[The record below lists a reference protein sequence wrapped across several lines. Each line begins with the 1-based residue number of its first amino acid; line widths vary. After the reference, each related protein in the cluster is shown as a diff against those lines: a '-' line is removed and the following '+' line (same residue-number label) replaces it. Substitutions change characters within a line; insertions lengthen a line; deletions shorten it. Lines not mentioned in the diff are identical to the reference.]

1 MKKTENVK
9 GHGFLRKTKA
19 FGLASGIAL
28 GATLLIGANTVSA
41 DEATATTPS
50 TTATT
55 NESKTVVIDEG
66 LTEVANKA
74 KEAGA
79 TVNAEPTKNIGTA
92 KTEEEATKLDE
103 QAKKEVADQK
113 AEIEKK
119 TADYTKEVKESENN
133 RKTLI
138 ANLSENTGLYNTTAS
153 QLRALAD
160 KDFDAGKASFGE
172 FKSSNGTVRFLDA
185 PNRVETNKIDPTV
198 ALLNSNVINNPK
210 EIVTYY
216 SDAPMLADRSF
227 VSDKRN
233 VKVVPILVND
243 GETITYKV
251 NYAPDSNLGQLGVGY
266 VEKSYTLKGSP
277 VQSGKI
283 ALLADRYGT
292 IVENYVYGGLGR
304 AYDVIKTGE
313 WGYASSWTYYDK
325 DGKKI
330 DSKELTSRFVNKY
343 WYPNVGLS
351 ANDIKLTPTTENK
364 SLILNVGTKEY
375 TKDISNPYV
384 NGGDSFFTAT
394 RMYEELAREQNVID
408 PAVQKMSMSGAEVKP
423 VIDTIVKTP
432 TVPTINY
439 HLVSYTVDKP
449 DATNPSKDAKGL
461 VEVHYVVDNAERTV
475 LKDPVIQTPESPIG
489 TKYDTTSIK
498 LPTITKDGKTY
509 EVVRSEGTEK
519 GQVVKGKTVVTY
531 LYKLKEEPKPTPTPE
546 VKKGSIVQK
555 FVDESGKE
563 IAKSTNTGEKPV
575 DEAVKLSHPNEITFE
590 GKTYTFTKQDKVD
603 PAKIPNGTETIT
615 YVYKLKEE
623 PKPTPTPT
631 PVVNPTTIHIDGDTR
646 KEIAPPEKGTKPFKN
661 IDGFEP
667 SPKDPKNVE
676 NPNGE
681 TIRVYNRI
689 KKGSVEVRYVK
700 DDASKTVL
708 KDPVADTV
716 DSKVGSDYDTTDNKP
731 VTITKDGVTYEL
743 VRTEGVE
750 KGKVVE
756 GKTVVT
762 YVYREVQKPITIH
775 IDTEGNPVA
784 PKEDGTKPFKEI
796 EGYKPAPSDSKNV
809 EDPKG
814 VTIRVYD
821 KVKPEAPQ
829 EAPKTPEKPQ
839 PQQPATQAVA
849 TNQLPHTG
857 SEAGTALAIA
867 GLGLLGLGVLAYK
880 KKEN

>member
-41 DEATATTPS
+41 DEATTTTPS

-55 NESKTVVIDEG
+55 NESKTVVVDEG
-66 LTEVANKA
+66 LTDTANKA
-74 KEAGA
+74 KEAGL

-92 KTEEEATKLDE
+92 NTEEEATKLDG

-113 AEIEKK
+113 AEIEKQVK
-119 TADYTKEVKESENN
+119 DYQAQAQAGDKKRQETVDKLNQEGQ
-133 RKTLI
+133 I
-138 ANLSENTGLYNTTAS
+138 YNTTTEG
-153 QLRALAD
+153 LRAMGD
-160 KDFDAGKASFGE
+160 DAYNKGQTSYGE
-172 FKSSNGTVRFLDA
+172 FTSSKGTVRYLNA
-185 PNRVETNKIDPTV
+185 PSEFNADEIDPMISVLESAIGT
-198 ALLNSNVINNPK
+198 APK
-210 EIVTYY
+210 EITMKY
-216 SDAPMLADRSF
+216 SDGNLFGETVNSLKERATL
-227 VSDKRN
+227 
-233 VKVVPILVND
+233 KVVPILVND

-251 NYAPDSNLGQLGVGY
+251 NVAGDSELGKLGIKT
-266 VEKSYTLKGSP
+266 VERSLTLKGSP
-277 VQSGKI
+277 VGAKGKVVLFADRTGSVISNYILGGSGKTSEVMNN
-283 ALLADRYGT
+283 GK
-292 IVENYVYGGLGR
+292 EF
-304 AYDVIKTGE
+304 DVL
-313 WGYASSWTYYDK
+313 SSWNYLDAS
-325 DGKKI
+325 GKAI
-330 DSKELTSRFVNKY
+330 DSKELASKFVNTK
-343 WYPNVGLS
+343 WYPTLNLKAS
-351 ANDIKLTPTTENK
+351 EIKTAPTTDIKEHF
-364 SLILNVGTKEY
+364 LNSGNVDGVKTK
-375 TKDISNPYV
+375 TLSDKFV
-384 NGGDSFFTAT
+384 NGGSKFVEGT
-394 RMYEELAREQNVID
+394 RKYKLGGFENTERID
-408 PAVQKMSMSGAEVKP
+408 PSLHLLSYHSKLPASVYENFSSPKKA
-423 VIDTIVKTP
+423 P
-432 TVPTINY
+432 TVNY

-475 LKDPVIQTPESPIG
+475 LKDPVIQTPESPID

-531 LYKLKEEPKPTPTPE
+531 L
-546 VKKGSIVQK
+546 
-555 FVDESGKE
+555 
-563 IAKSTNTGEKPV
+563 
-575 DEAVKLSHPNEITFE
+575 
-590 GKTYTFTKQDKVD
+590 
-603 PAKIPNGTETIT
+603 
-615 YVYKLKEE
+615 YKLKEE

-796 EGYKPAPSDSKNV
+796 EGYKPAPSDSKNI

-867 GLGLLGLGVLAYK
+867 GLGLLGLGALAYK